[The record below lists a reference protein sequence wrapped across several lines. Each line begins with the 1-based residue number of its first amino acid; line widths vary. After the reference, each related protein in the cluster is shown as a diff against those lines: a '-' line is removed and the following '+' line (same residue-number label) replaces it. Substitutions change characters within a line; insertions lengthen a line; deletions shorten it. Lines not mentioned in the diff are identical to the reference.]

1 MHACTFVYHKSV
13 LTKTKKKKSEIHS
26 GVLPD
31 MKKPINVYVILVV
44 KLIYIYI

>member
-1 MHACTFVYHKSV
+1 MYVRIPQICPHQN
-13 LTKTKKKKSEIHS
+13 KKKKSEIHS